1 MLLTIIT
8 EILAWFGGRPINRKA
23 IIDKEDA
30 KKTKTQLIPN

>member
-23 IIDKEDA
+23 IIDKEL
-30 KKTKTQLIPN
+30 KKMRKRRKRN